1 MEAAWPS
8 GAAVCRCIDSGTL
21 YCQDVP
27 VPDDDRYS
35 LTELADLAGVT
46 PRTVRY
52 YLAQGLLPAVGQT
65 GPGSKYSAEHLDRLR
80 LIKRLQAEHL
90 PLAEIRHR
98 LEGLDPDAI
107 RDLAGSPEPEP
118 PTDSALDYLRT
129 VLGDPRS
136 PGRPRLHASAT
147 AVTAEAPPEGY
158 RIGLASPA
166 AAPPAPG
173 APAMPAPAT
182 PPSPTTAAAPAV
194 TTSIE
199 RSQWERIVLAPD
211 VELHLRRPL
220 SRSQNKQVDR
230 LVTIARELLEEERP

>member
-1 MEAAWPS
+1 MAFW
-8 GAAVCRCIDSGTL
+8 GAQTRGIDSGTSHWHHG
-21 YCQDVP
+21 P
-27 VPDDDRYS
+27 MPDDDRYS

-65 GPGSKYSAEHLDRLR
+65 GPGSKYGADHLDRLR

-98 LEGLDPDAI
+98 LEGLDPETI
-107 RDLAGSPEPEP
+107 RDLAGSPEPAP
-118 PTDSALDYLRT
+118 PPDSALDYLRT
-129 VLGDPRS
+129 VLGTMPS
-136 PGRPRLHASAT
+136 VRPPSQPSAAS
-147 AVTAEAPPEGY
+147 V
-158 RIGLASPA
+158 A
-166 AAPPAPG
+166 AAAVPKYARLMVTSAAQE
-173 APAMPAPAT
+173 APAMPLAVPAA
-182 PPSPTTAAAPAV
+182 TTAP
-194 TTSIE
+194 TPTPTPSIE

-230 LVTIARELLEEERP
+230 LVTIARELLEEDRV